1 MLNVMRENLRHLKWV
16 LWLTAISMVL
26 YLGSYFACGGSAAGP
41 SAWAA
46 RVNGVEIDTQTL
58 RRYALQIERSHRDL
72 LGENYEQLRPQLRIG
87 SQAIQL
93 AIQRELVLQDAERL
107 GLAAVPEDIVNAIQE
122 DVRFLGPDGRF
133 IGREKY
139 TSLVERGV
147 PGGVTEFETAVAED
161 VVIEKWRNLIR
172 QSVSVGED
180 ELEKLFRERTE
191 KTAINYVI
199 VRSSDQDFDT
209 EVADDDVQGWYDSHL
224 DDYHRDDGL
233 RVRYVVVDRA
243 DLMTQIEITDEELR
257 QHYEENQ
264 ANYTRPEM
272 REARHILFRVDPNAS
287 DEEKQEIRQNA
298 ETTRQRV
305 LAGED
310 FAELARVLS
319 EDEVSGARG
328 GDLGMFPRERMVP
341 PFSEAAFNTAVGEL
355 APVTET
361 QFGFHVIEV
370 TGEQTAGT
378 TPLEEVTQSLRQ
390 TLTVQRA
397 QERVADEARR
407 LRDAITT
414 PDVFDEIADREGLI
428 IESAFVTGDD
438 RLVALGASPDF
449 VPTLFDIGPGSVSEP
464 LNVRSGL
471 AIVAVDV
478 EVPAGVA
485 PIDEI
490 RNEIAT
496 DVLNDRAR
504 ARALESARTS
514 LDARR

>member
-1 MLNVMRENLRHLKWV
+1 
-16 LWLTAISMVL
+16 
-26 YLGSYFACGGSAAGP
+26 
-41 SAWAA
+41 
-46 RVNGVEIDTQTL
+46 
-58 RRYALQIERSHRDL
+58 
-72 LGENYEQLRPQLRIG
+72 
-87 SQAIQL
+87 
-93 AIQRELVLQDAERL
+93 
-107 GLAAVPEDIVNAIQE
+107 
-122 DVRFLGPDGRF
+122 
-133 IGREKY
+133 
-139 TSLVERGV
+139 
-147 PGGVTEFETAVAED
+147 
-161 VVIEKWRNLIR
+161 
-172 QSVSVGED
+172 
-180 ELEKLFRERTE
+180 
-191 KTAINYVI
+191 VI

-209 EVADDDVQGWYDSHL
+209 EVADDDVQSWYDSHL

-514 LDARR
+514 LDAGGEFSELAERLGSELQESGDLSPNQDLPGTGGLTAEVRSVLFGEDVQEGDRGAVAVPSGALVYEVTYREGFDRVDFETRRVELTEELRQQRRQELELSMVEQLREDGEVQINDTAIRRYDI

>member
-1 MLNVMRENLRHLKWV
+1 
-16 LWLTAISMVL
+16 
-26 YLGSYFACGGSAAGP
+26 
-41 SAWAA
+41 
-46 RVNGVEIDTQTL
+46 
-58 RRYALQIERSHRDL
+58 
-72 LGENYEQLRPQLRIG
+72 
-87 SQAIQL
+87 
-93 AIQRELVLQDAERL
+93 
-107 GLAAVPEDIVNAIQE
+107 
-122 DVRFLGPDGRF
+122 
-133 IGREKY
+133 
-139 TSLVERGV
+139 
-147 PGGVTEFETAVAED
+147 
-161 VVIEKWRNLIR
+161 
-172 QSVSVGED
+172 
-180 ELEKLFRERTE
+180 
-191 KTAINYVI
+191 
-199 VRSSDQDFDT
+199 
-209 EVADDDVQGWYDSHL
+209 
-224 DDYHRDDGL
+224 
-233 RVRYVVVDRA
+233 
-243 DLMTQIEITDEELR
+243 
-257 QHYEENQ
+257 
-264 ANYTRPEM
+264 
-272 REARHILFRVDPNAS
+272 
-287 DEEKQEIRQNA
+287 
-298 ETTRQRV
+298 
-305 LAGED
+305 
-310 FAELARVLS
+310 
-319 EDEVSGARG
+319 
-328 GDLGMFPRERMVP
+328 MFPRERMVP

-514 LDARR
+514 LDAGGEFSELAERLGSELQESGDLSPNQDLPGTGGLTAEVRSVLFGEDVQEGDRGAVAVPSGALVYEVTYREGFDRVDFETRRVELTEELRQQRRQELELSMVEQLREDGEVQINDTAIRRYDI